1 MFLEDNT
8 LALKEKFMNDPISDM
23 LIRIKNAQATGN
35 PSVEIPYSMV
45 KFELAKIIEK
55 EGFIGS
61 TEEKGKKATKKIVI
75 NLKYEQGVPAIGNI
89 VRKSKPSR
97 RMYLGKDD
105 IHSVRQGFGRAIIST
120 SKGLMT
126 DKEARKAGL
135 GGELICE
142 IY

>member
-1 MFLEDNT
+1 M
-8 LALKEKFMNDPISDM
+8 DPISDM
-23 LIRIKNAQATGN
+23 LIRIKNAQRAQK
-35 PSVEIPYSMV
+35 PSVEIPYSGV
-45 KFELAKIIEK
+45 KFELAKIFEK

-61 TEEKGKKATKKIVI
+61 IEEKGKKAAHKILI
-75 NLKYEQGVPAIGNI
+75 NLKYNQGEPAIEDI
-89 VRKSKPSR
+89 VRKSKSSR
-97 RMYLGKDD
+97 RVYIGKDK
-105 IHSVRQGFGRAIIST
+105 IYSVRQGFGRAIIST